1 MFEYEFKKT
10 AEEWREFPD
19 WIIYIGTELEGSKRK
34 TVEIASSYETIF
46 DSLWRSG
53 KIDKEKFY
61 EAEYCFQKATMM
73 KKGLTEEEA
82 EEAIEN
88 GECDSL
94 EFEWSEEEY
103 KNAILNFK
111 SELYGRMKTVSEVLE
126 NGED

>member
-34 TVEIASSYETIF
+34 TIEIASSYETIF

-53 KIDKEKFY
+53 KIDKEQFY

-82 EEAIEN
+82 EQAIDEGKADSVDWTADWKEEDYLQAFKDYTTDSERRIMTVEEAL
-88 GECDSL
+88 SL
-94 EFEWSEEEY
+94 
-103 KNAILNFK
+103 
-111 SELYGRMKTVSEVLE
+111 
-126 NGED
+126 